1 MMMQRLTHLIVFAA
15 ALALTACNND
25 PVETADINSGV
36 EVGDLGG
43 FDTANTG
50 PDTAVDTGPDLPDDT
65 TPDVVE
71 DTEPDLPEP
80 EAGVPE
86 LVVVSL
92 SPGRGVYPTGLQV
105 TPSAIIYDQTAAEM
119 PDLPLTWTA
128 EPEGAAVL
136 SGDRWRLEREGTV
149 TFKACTPLAEGLNLC
164 GEKTIV
170 VDSGAPELE
179 IFTPEAGAELLASD
193 HPEISVTGRAT
204 DSNGVVRVYVNGERM
219 SLDAEGNFQTTVRA
233 IYGVNHI
240 DVVATDGLNTRET
253 VRAVDVLWAE
263 DYHPIP
269 INPATGTI
277 DGEYPQS
284 LLMRLNQR
292 YLDSDI
298 PIYVDPENP
307 VILSRDIAGLLE
319 LMISQVD
326 PMGFVPNPVSD
337 TDSFQLDIVDF
348 TLGDPVLDIRV
359 TETGLEIFVSMP
371 NIRVD
376 TTGAITLLDR
386 PLSLDGAI
394 TLSASVFFNL
404 TVNKPTA
411 EDPLVVNAESIELA
425 LENAVGSFAEPE
437 LNAILELA
445 EGLLFEVIENLAL
458 DVIEESFVAD
468 LPDTVAGAMISIE
481 ESLSDQE
488 FELDLGLGGA
498 PVTMTFD
505 VTLDSILPE
514 ARSGIMVDAGI
525 RFGTTASPAFP
536 ASRGIAMDAPFDEPP
551 ALFQSSRAQIAVRVP
566 LLNGILHS
574 LWNSGLLAIDATS
587 FIPPELSFVIASLE
601 IDGRLPPH
609 LTPTRPEAA
618 EYGFILTVGQMEME
632 LSRAD
637 LRDRVGVS
645 LQVAVDMDVIGN
657 SLVVIIA
664 PEPAITMWMIEQNG
678 PDPLFDD
685 ISALESLFVG
695 AVWPLVS
702 EQIAEGLEI
711 ALPALELDAIGEIA
725 PRMSDLTLD
734 LVLDNPIEIRR
745 GYFVLDGAF
754 DGTADLSE

>member
-1 MMMQRLTHLIVFAA
+1 MMKRLTHLIVFAA

-25 PVETADINSGV
+25 PVDTRDIGFGGDT
-36 EVGDLGG
+36 GDLGG
-43 FDTANTG
+43 FDTSDTG
-50 PDTAVDTGPDLPDDT
+50 PDTRLDAGPDIPEDTGPEIVEDTGPDI
-65 TPDVVE
+65 
-71 DTEPDLPEP
+71 PEP

-92 SPGRGVYPTGLQV
+92 SPGRGVYPPGLQV
-105 TPSAIIYDQTAAEM
+105 TPSGIVYDQTAAAIR
-119 PDLPLTWTA
+119 DLPLTWTV
-128 EPEGAAVL
+128 EPEGAAVP

-149 TFKACTPLAEGLNLC
+149 TFRACTLLSEGLNLC

-170 VDSGAPELE
+170 VDGGAPELE

-193 HPEISVTGRAT
+193 HPEITVSGRAT

-219 SLDAEGNFQTTVRA
+219 SLDAEGDFQTTVRA

-240 DVVATDGLNTRET
+240 EVVATDGLNTRET
-253 VRAVDVLWAE
+253 VRAVDVLWAQ

-284 LLMRLNQR
+284 LLMQLNQR

-298 PIYVDPENP
+298 PIYVNPELP
-307 VILSRDIAGLLE
+307 IILSRDIAGLLE
-319 LMISQVD
+319 LMISEVD
-326 PMGFVPNPVSD
+326 PMSFVPNPVSD

-359 TETGLEIFVSMP
+359 TETGLELFVSMP

-376 TTGAITLLDR
+376 TAGAITLLDR

-394 TLSASVFFNL
+394 TLSASVFFNM
-404 TVNKPTA
+404 TVHKLTA
-411 EDPLVVNAESIELA
+411 EDPLVVEAESIELA

-445 EGLLFEVIENLAL
+445 EGLLFEVVESLAL
-458 DVIEESFVAD
+458 GVLEDSFVTD
-468 LPDTVAGAMISIE
+468 LPDTVAEAMFSIE

-514 ARSGIMVDAGI
+514 ARSGLLVDAGI
-525 RFGTTASPAFP
+525 RFGTTAAPSFP
-536 ASRGIAMDAPFDEPP
+536 GSRGIAMNASFDEPP

-574 LWNSGLLAIDATS
+574 LWNSGLLSIDATS
-587 FIPPELSFVIASLE
+587 FIPPELSFVIASLV

-609 LTPTRPEAA
+609 LTPTRPGATA
-618 EYGFILTVGQMEME
+618 YGFILTVGQMEME
-632 LSRAD
+632 LTRGD
-637 LRDRVGVS
+637 LRDRVGVN
-645 LQVAVDMDVIGN
+645 LAVAVDMDVIGN
-657 SLVVIIA
+657 SLVMNIA
-664 PEPAITMWMIEQNG
+664 PEPAIIMWMIEQNG
-678 PDPLFDD
+678 PDPLFAD

-711 ALPALELDAIGEIA
+711 ALPALELSAIGDIA

-734 LVLDNPIEIRR
+734 LVLDNPIEIRG

>member
-1 MMMQRLTHLIVFAA
+1 MMNRLTHIIVLAA
-15 ALALTACNND
+15 ALALTACNTD
-25 PVETADINSGV
+25 PVDQGDIA
-36 EVGDLGG
+36 VGDVGG
-43 FDTANTG
+43 FDIS
-50 PDTAVDTGPDLPDDT
+50 DTGPDASLDVGPDLTEDT
-65 TPDVVE
+65 APDVVE
-71 DTEPDLPEP
+71 DTAPDLPEP
-80 EAGVPE
+80 EEGVAE

-92 SPGRGVYPTGLQV
+92 SPGRGVYPPGLQV

-119 PDLPLTWTA
+119 PDLPLTWTVQ
-128 EPEGAAVL
+128 PEGAAVL

-149 TFKACTPLAEGLNLC
+149 TFKACTPLSEGLNLC
-164 GEKTIV
+164 GQKTIV
-170 VDSGAPELE
+170 VDGGAPELE
-179 IFTPEAGAELLASD
+179 IFTPTPGAELLASE

-219 SLDAEGNFQTTVRA
+219 SLDAEGNFATTVRA
-233 IYGVNHI
+233 IYGVNHVQ
-240 DVVATDGLNTRET
+240 VVATDGLNTRET

-263 DYHPIP
+263 HYHPVP
-269 INPATGTI
+269 INPATGRI
-277 DGEYPQS
+277 DGDYPQS

-298 PIYVDPENP
+298 SIYVDPENP

-319 LMISQVD
+319 LMISEVD
-326 PMGFVPNPVSD
+326 PMSFVPNPVSD
-337 TDSFQLDIVDF
+337 TESFQLDIVDF
-348 TLGDPVLDIRV
+348 TLGDPILDIRV
-359 TETGLEIFVSMP
+359 TETGLELFVSMP

-376 TTGAITLLDR
+376 TAGAITLLDR

-394 TLSASVFFNL
+394 TLSASVFFNM
-404 TVNKPTA
+404 TVQKLTA
-411 EDPLVVNAESIELA
+411 EDPLIVEAESIELA
-425 LENAVGSFAEPE
+425 LENATGSFAEPE

-445 EGLLFEVIENLAL
+445 EGLLFEVVEDLAL
-458 DVIEESFVAD
+458 DVLEDSFVND
-468 LPDTVAGAMISIE
+468 LPDTVADAMTSIE
-481 ESLSDQE
+481 ESLSDQS
-488 FELDLGLGGA
+488 FDLDLGLGGD
-498 PVTMTFD
+498 PVSLNFD

-514 ARSGIMVDAGI
+514 ARSGLMVEAGI
-525 RFGTTASPAFP
+525 RFGTTAVPAFP
-536 ASRGIAMDAPFDEPP
+536 GSRGIAMNTSFDEPAP
-551 ALFQSSRAQIAVRVP
+551 LFESSRAQIAVRVP
-566 LLNGILHS
+566 LLNGILHG

-587 FIPPELSFVIASLE
+587 FIPPELAFVIASLE

-632 LSRAD
+632 LSRGD

-645 LQVAVDMDVIGN
+645 LQVAVDMDVFGN
-657 SLVVIIA
+657 ALVVNIA
-664 PEPAITMWMIEQNG
+664 PEPAIMMWMIEQQG

-695 AVWPLVS
+695 AVWPLVA

-711 ALPALELDAIGEIA
+711 PLPSLELSAIGDIA

-734 LVLDNPIEIRR
+734 LVLDNPIEIRG